1 MPTDLTLSSPHRDF
15 ESIKHTTDRKDEFWT
30 ARELMPI
37 LSYSNW
43 RNFEIVLEKAKRA
56 CVTSG
61 QEVTSHFVD
70 TIKKVKLG
78 LGGIREVK
86 DYKLSRYA
94 CYLIAQNGD
103 PSKEPIAQ
111 AQTYFA
117 IQTRR
122 QELFQNLG
130 EDERRLFIREEI
142 KKQNKQLFSTAK
154 KAGVTD
160 FGKFNKMGYLGLYDQ
175 DIDQVKEKK
184 GIGQDD
190 ILDRAGSTELAAN
203 LFRITQTEE
212 KMKKEEVKG
221 EGRANITHLMVG
233 KKVRDSIKDIGGTMP
248 EDLPPAQHIKEI
260 KSNPGQQK
268 LIK

>member
-1 MPTDLTLSSPHRDF
+1 MTTTISNIANF
-15 ESIKHTTDRKDEFWT
+15 ESIKKQDDTKTEYWT
-30 ARELMPI
+30 ARELMPV
-37 LSYSNW
+37 LGYSKW
-43 RNFEIVLEKAKRA
+43 KNFEVVLEKAKKA

-61 QEVTSHFVD
+61 QDVTSHFFNVG
-70 TIKKVKLG
+70 KMVNLG
-78 LGGIREVK
+78 SGSVRDVT

-94 CYLIAQNGD
+94 CYLVAQNGD
-103 PSKEPIAQ
+103 PDKPAIAT

-122 QELFQNLG
+122 QELSQNVG
-130 EDERRLFIREEI
+130 EEERRLFIREEI

-154 KAGVTD
+154 KAGVED

-175 DIDQVKEKK
+175 DIDKVKTKK
-184 GIGQDD
+184 AIGTDD

-203 LFRITQTEE
+203 LFRVTQTEE
-212 KMKKEEVKG
+212 KILRENVHG
-221 EGRANITHLMVG
+221 QGLANIAHLIVG

-248 EDLPPAQHIKEI
+248 ENLPPAPHIKNI
-260 KSNPGQQK
+260 ANPAQQK

>member
-1 MPTDLTLSSPHRDF
+1 MPSNSLASSPHKDF
-15 ESIKHTTDRKDEFWT
+15 ETIKHISENKHEYWT
-30 ARELMPI
+30 ARELMP
-37 LSYSNW
+37 LLAYSQW
-43 RNFEIVLEKAKRA
+43 RNFEIVLEKAKKA
-56 CVTSG
+56 CATGG
-61 QEVTSHFVD
+61 QDVTSHFVE
-70 TIKKVKLG
+70 TSKKVKLG
-78 LGGIREVK
+78 LGSNRDIK

-103 PSKEPIAQ
+103 PSKQPIAN

-122 QELFQNLG
+122 QELAQNNG
-130 EDERRLFIREEI
+130 EDERRLFIRNEI

-154 KAGVTD
+154 KAGVED

-175 DIDQVKEKK
+175 DIEKVKETK
-184 GIGQDD
+184 GIGPDD
-190 ILDRAGSTELAAN
+190 ILDRAGSSELAAN

-212 KMKKEEVKG
+212 KIARDKITSQGM
-221 EGRANITHLMVG
+221 ANMTHLVIG

-248 EDLPPAQHIKEI
+248 ESLPPAQHIKEI
-260 KSNPGQQK
+260 KSPLQQK